1 MNKDGLN
8 IDSNGTKRWYL
19 NNQLHRTDGPAI
31 EYYNGYKYWYING
44 VGLSEKEYLRLI
56 RKKKLIEIL
65 GV

>member
-1 MNKDGLN
+1 MKDGLN
-8 IDSNGTKRWYL
+8 IDSNGTKCWYL
-19 NNQLHRTDGPAI
+19 NGKFHRTDGPAI
-31 EYYNGYKYWYING
+31 EHSNGSKHWYING